1 MATGI
6 KKTGL
11 FTVLPLLGL
20 AFTACTTDDDNP
32 AAVPQVQAK
41 TITELVV
48 EDARFETLETAVKA
62 AGLAETLAGA
72 GPFTVFAP
80 TNEAFAA
87 LPAGT
92 LAALLAAPM
101 GDLKNILLYHVVAGN
116 VKAETV
122 VTLSKAATVFGK
134 NVSIEVKEGKVV
146 LNGTVKVTVTDIA
159 AANGTIHV
167 IDGVLLPPAK

>member
-1 MATGI
+1 MGFEM
-6 KKTGL
+6 KKRGL
-11 FTVLPLLGL
+11 FTLLPLLGL
-20 AFTACTTDDDNP
+20 AFTACTTEDENP
-32 AAVPQVQAK
+32 AAPQAQTK

-92 LAALLAAPM
+92 LTTLLAVPM
-101 GDLKNILLYHVVAGN
+101 GDLKKILLYHVVAGN

-122 VTLSKAATVFGK
+122 VTLSKATTVLGK
-134 NVSIEVKEGKVV
+134 DVTIEVKGGKVY
-146 LNGTVKVTVTDIA
+146 LNGNVEVTVTDIA

-167 IDGVLLPPAK
+167 INAVLLPPAK